1 MIEGLVFDLDGT
13 LLDTLEGHAQSFNRA
28 LTCMDMPAHEVDAY
42 RYFIGDG
49 AKTCA
54 VRALPASHSHLADQC
69 VAYFIKDYAE
79 TWHETTFPFP
89 GIDKL
94 LKTLAHQDIPLAVLS
109 NKDHMFTQQMILQCF
124 PGIHFACV
132 AGYGFK
138 DEVKHKPDKSGPLLI
153 AETLKANLNRLVMI
167 GDTATDMA
175 TAIASGMM
183 PVGVLWGFRG
193 KQELVDAGA
202 LHLIA
207 SPDELLKL
215 L

>member
-1 MIEGLVFDLDGT
+1 MIDGLVFDLDGT
-13 LLDTLEGHAQSFNRA
+13 LLNTLEGHAQSFNRA
-28 LTCMDMPAHEVDAY
+28 LARLDMPVHAVDDY

-54 VRALPASHSHLADQC
+54 VRALPTSRSNLADQC
-69 VAYFIKDYAE
+69 VDYFKEDYAE

-89 GIDKL
+89 GIDEL
-94 LKTLAHQDIPLAVLS
+94 LATLVQQDIALAVLS
-109 NKDHMFTQQMILQCF
+109 NKDDVFTQQMILKCF
-124 PGIHFACV
+124 PGVDFACV
-132 AGYGFK
+132 AGYDFK
-138 DEVKHKPDKSGPLLI
+138 GTVKHKPDTSGPLLI
-153 AETLKANLNRLVMI
+153 SKQLKASLDGLLMI

-175 TAIASGMM
+175 TAIASGMT

-202 LHLIA
+202 MHLIA